1 MKITTIT
8 VTYGRKINLGNYNNA
23 NLEVTLGAELDEDE
37 TDEAGAM
44 AVLWEMAKAEVKA
57 QVAHLIEASK
67 PKEKEDF

>member
-23 NLEVTLGAELDEDE
+23 NLEVTLGADLEENDDLRLQMEI
-37 TDEAGAM
+37 
-44 AVLWEMAKAEVKA
+44 LWETAKESVKA

-67 PKEKEDF
+67 PKEKGDF